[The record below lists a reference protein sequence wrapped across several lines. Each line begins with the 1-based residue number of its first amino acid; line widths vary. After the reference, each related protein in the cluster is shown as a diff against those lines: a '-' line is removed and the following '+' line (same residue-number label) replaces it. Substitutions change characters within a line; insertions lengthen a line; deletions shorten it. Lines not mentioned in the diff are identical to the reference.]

1 MTAMDQ
7 GAFVA
12 ERIESVPALCRREAW
27 RFASWWSDFL
37 LMGIIAAAAW
47 AIVAYHVVPSGLTG
61 SLGAITATAIGLGV
75 GASLPLLARLSGAWR
90 FGRRLDLR
98 QGGVPTAGLRS
109 QFLTASLQQA
119 GSSAMR
125 CSAEDLRRTVTI
137 AASAAAKAARSAAM
151 PATVAAFIA
160 PAIALIGGLDMS
172 SRTGGDPPIRVMAP
186 SMIAGIASGL
196 VVVLL
201 IEAFSAAV
209 RKAVERWGDGV
220 DLEQVAHL
228 AGRPISRITHP
239 VATELGRSDGGTTSS
254 TSTVATEDY
263 LQTLKN
269 LTRSS

>member
-7 GAFVA
+7 G
-12 ERIESVPALCRREAW
+12 ERIKSVPALCRREAW

-47 AIVAYHVVPSGLTG
+47 ALVAYHFVPSELTG

-75 GASLPLLARLSGAWR
+75 GASLPLVARLSGAWR
-90 FGRRLDLR
+90 FGHRLDLR
-98 QGGVPTAGLRS
+98 HGGVPTAGLRS
-109 QFLTASLQQA
+109 QLLTASLQQA

-137 AASAAAKAARSAAM
+137 AASAAARAARSAAM

-172 SRTGGDPPIRVMAP
+172 RRMGGDAPIAAMAP
-186 SMIAGIASGL
+186 SMIAGITSGL
-196 VVVLL
+196 LVVLL
-201 IEAFSAAV
+201 IEAFTVVV

-220 DLEQVAHL
+220 DLDQVAHL
-228 AGRPISRITHP
+228 AGRPISRIAHP
-239 VATELGRSDGGTTSS
+239 VATETGRSDGVTTSS
-254 TSTVATEDY
+254 SNTVAAEDY
-263 LQTLKN
+263 VQTLKN